1 MDLAPLILTMRF
13 DAASFEHFD
22 TMRRRHFPPA
32 RNMIPAHLTLF
43 HKLPG
48 ERWPEIHR
56 DLAALAAETA
66 PMALAVESIRFLGY
80 GSAYVIDCKPLKR
93 LRAELA
99 ERWSGLLERQDAAGF
114 SPHVTIQNKA
124 PAAEA
129 KALCAELKAGFA
141 PFEARGTGLLL
152 WHYRGGPWEPAGEY
166 SFAKEA

>member
-1 MDLAPLILTMRF
+1 M
-13 DAASFEHFD
+13 S
-22 TMRRRHFPPA
+22 RRHFPPA

-48 ERWPEIHR
+48 DRWPDIHR
-56 DLAALAAETA
+56 DLTEVARRTA
-66 PMALAVESIRFLGY
+66 PVPLTAESIRFLGY
-80 GSAYVIDCKPLKR
+80 GSAYALRSEALKA
-93 LRAELA
+93 LRRELA
-99 ERWSGLLERQDAAGF
+99 ERWSALLERQDAAGF

-129 KALCAELKAGFA
+129 KALCAELKAGFV

-166 SFAKEA
+166 AFDGSA